1 MITDRELGWTG
12 RLGTVVAALS
22 ALGLVAMMIAAAPG
36 ADAAGESGSAITIS
50 WNGDTSDA
58 AALQPQRDPASIHF
72 SDFDDVKV
80 TVSKTENLT
89 DEVVGVTVTGMPGPT
104 RQLNLGTGPVTVG
117 ANFVQ
122 AMQCWGDP
130 ASAEFYEN
138 CQFGAAG
145 YAASP
150 QQASTFTQL
159 GPAGSP
165 VTRGGTEV
173 DVPFRSADGTAYS
186 SLPIG
191 LGQAPAGVTR
201 VDQLFAPTTSNEQLG
216 LVGNDGTTSFGFETQ
231 SAATAP
237 HLGCGGAPDPTRAC
251 YLVIVPRG
259 EHASVER
266 PNCQL
271 PGLGIP
277 EEQVAQLG
285 SPVNPACDYW
295 ANRIVVPLD
304 FQPVRSACAA
314 GSQEVRLV
322 GTELAASAMSSWQ
335 RQLCSTAGTAF
346 TLNTVAD
353 ATARD
358 QLVAGQSTFVMTNRP
373 VTAEGLDEEGAQQL
387 RDAALVYAP
396 TTVSAVSIAF
406 IASKER
412 QVVTDIRLS
421 PRLIAKMLT
430 QSYGALGGG
439 AFYRNIDPVP
449 GWNTNPLYL
458 SRDPEF
464 TALNPNVPANM
475 DQGQLIVTGPS
486 GSDAISQVWAY
497 LQADDAARAFLAGE
511 PDNVLPGDE
520 GNSGMRINPYFLPQ
534 GSANAQVPTMRENTS
549 PDRLSTSLD
558 PVPGAFTKVGLVKP
572 DGTPM
577 CLCDTPLDTIGK
589 SDDTKMPRVIQL
601 QLNQTLRYDSLQAW
615 PYAENYHQA
624 ASLVFRADT
633 GSKTEWDGSYFNG
646 PNVTPG
652 RYRANGLSFPWDTYL
667 NGLIDSPTALHY
679 QLNQAQ
685 LQLPN
690 KRGVFAS
697 PDASGMTQAVAAAVA
712 TGTPGVSV
720 VDPAKVGAGAYP
732 LTLITYSAVNLKAST
747 PELRASYANF
757 LEYVAT
763 SGQVSGTGVG
773 ELPPG
778 YLPLDAAAIERTKAI
793 AQTVRTYVPPPV
805 AGEDDLESF
814 VDDGSFDESFGD
826 VADVPVLADPGTAPE
841 TVMALTDVEAGGK
854 TENVG
859 NPVALAL
866 GFTLLLGLTG
876 SLGSPVLMRRRA
888 VL

>member
-1 MITDRELGWTG
+1 MVITDRELRWTG
-12 RLGTVVAALS
+12 RLGSVVAALS
-22 ALGLVAMMIAAAPG
+22 ALGLVAMLVAAAPG
-36 ADAAGESGSAITIS
+36 ADAAGESESAITIS
-50 WNGDTSDA
+50 WNGDTSSA
-58 AALQPQRDPASIHF
+58 AAFQPQRSPESIHF
-72 SDFDDVKV
+72 GDFDDLKV
-80 TVSKTENLT
+80 TVSKTKNLT

-130 ASAEFYEN
+130 AAADFYQN

-173 DVPFRSADGTAYS
+173 DVPFRSADGTMYS

-191 LGQAPAGVTR
+191 LGQPPAGVTR

-216 LVGNDGTTSFGFETQ
+216 LVGNDRTATFGFETQ

-237 HLGCGGAPDPTRAC
+237 HLNCGGSTAGGSNRC
-251 YLVIVPRG
+251 WLVVVPRG
-259 EHASVER
+259 EHASTPTEK
-266 PNCQL
+266 CQL

-285 SPVNPACDYW
+285 SPVNPDCDYW
-295 ANRIVVPLD
+295 ANRVVVPLD

-335 RQLCSTAGTAF
+335 RQLCSSAGTAF

-358 QLVAGQSTFVMTNRP
+358 QLVAGGSTFVMTNRP
-373 VTAEGLDEEGAQQL
+373 ATAEGLDEEGAQQL
-387 RDAALVYAP
+387 RDAAIVYAP

-412 QVVTDIRLS
+412 QVVTDIKLS

-497 LQADDAARAFLAGE
+497 LQADNDARAFLAGDAD
-511 PDNVLPGDE
+511 PW
-520 GNSGMRINPYFLPQ
+520 GMRINPYFLPK
-534 GSANAQVPTMRENTS
+534 GAANAQVPTMQENTS

-558 PVPGAFTKVGLVKP
+558 PVPGAFTKVGLIKP
-572 DGTPM
+572 DGSPL
-577 CLCDTPLDTIGK
+577 CLCDTPMDTIGK
-589 SDDTKMPRVIQL
+589 SDDTLMPRVIQL

-646 PNVTPG
+646 PTVTPG

-690 KRGVFAS
+690 QPGVFAR
-697 PDASGMTQAVAAAVA
+697 PDETGMSRAVASAVA
-712 TGTPGVSV
+712 TSTPGVSV

-732 LTLITYSAVNLKAST
+732 LTLITYSAVNLQKST

-763 SGQVSGTGVG
+763 SGQVSGTGIG

-805 AGEDDLESF
+805 GGEDDLESF
-814 VDDGSFDESFGD
+814 VDGEGFAESFGD
-826 VADVPVLADPGTAPE
+826 AADVPVLAAPGSAAE
-841 TVMALTDVEAGGK
+841 TVIAKTDVDPGGK
-854 TENVG
+854 TENVA

-866 GFTLLLGLTG
+866 GCTLLLGLAG
-876 SLGSPVLMRRRA
+876 ALGSPVLMRRRA